1 MKLQFMKP
9 KLSIA
14 RLIYSLSIFFIV
26 FALSCTK
33 ENSGAGTNEEE
44 QEVSRVSS
52 ESDAEA
58 EMIFNGVFDDV
69 MGVSDEVGMSG
80 TGIFGRT
87 SLGST
92 GGTSE
97 TSRPNACFTVTVTH
111 PNNTP
116 FPVRVVID
124 FGPIACM
131 GPDGHTRRGKII
143 SEYTNRL
150 IMPGA
155 IATTTFH
162 EFYFDS
168 IKVEGT
174 HKITNTS
181 APIGTLPPSRQFTA
195 QVIDARLT
203 NYNGNFIEWNSTK
216 TITQIEGILTPDFP
230 RDDVFRIEGHSRG
243 RAKRGAL
250 LVAWESGVIEPLI
263 KKFLCRWIVK
273 GTIRTVRLNAT
284 TNNQW
289 VAVLNFGNGA
299 CDNQAVITI
308 NGVSHQ
314 ITLR

>member
-1 MKLQFMKP
+1 MKSRKP
-9 KLSIA
+9 LSN
-14 RLIYSLSIFFIV
+14 LICSLSVIMML

-33 ENSGAGTNEEE
+33 ENSGNGTNEQEE
-44 QEVSRVSS
+44 QVSRVSS
-52 ESDAEA
+52 ESEAEA

-69 MGVSDEVGMSG
+69 MGVNDEVGMAG
-80 TGIFGRT
+80 TGIFGR
-87 SLGST
+87 SALGTT
-92 GGTSE
+92 GGTNE

-111 PNNTP
+111 PNQTP

-124 FGPIACM
+124 FGPVACM

-155 IATTTFH
+155 VATTTFH
-162 EFYFDS
+162 DFYFDS

-181 APIGTLPPSRQFTA
+181 APIGTLPPSRQFTV
-195 QVIDARLT
+195 QVIDGKLT
-203 NYNGNFIEWNSTK
+203 NYNTNFIEWNSTK
-216 TITQIEGILTPDFP
+216 TITQIEGILTHDFP
-230 RDDVFRIEGHSRG
+230 RDDIFRIEGHSRG
-243 RAKRGAL
+243 RAKRGTL
-250 LVAWESGVIEPLI
+250 LVAWESGVVEPLI